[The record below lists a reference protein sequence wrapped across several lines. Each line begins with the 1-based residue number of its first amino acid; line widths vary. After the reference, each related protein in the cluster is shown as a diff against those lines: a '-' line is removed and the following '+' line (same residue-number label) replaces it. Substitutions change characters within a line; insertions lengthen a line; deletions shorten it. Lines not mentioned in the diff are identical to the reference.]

1 MDSLTRLP
9 GVALHH
15 QISTLLEDMIVSG
28 RLLEG
33 GQLPTEA
40 ALQAEYGVSRVTV
53 RRALQSLETRGLLAR
68 QRGRGTFVS
77 KPFGSKPLPMPMKGF
92 LETMAERRAR
102 SKPSVKEFGFV
113 PATAEVAEA
122 LKLREGAVVL
132 RVVRLRSTG
141 RTPILHSIVHL
152 TEKVGRHFER
162 ADFGRQALTELLLGV
177 GIRYGRIEMLTRA
190 TLADASLAKML
201 GVGVGSALVDV
212 MRIGY
217 GADGRPFE
225 YQTLRGPSDR
235 FHTHVTI
242 KA

>member
-1 MDSLTRLP
+1 MDSLIRLP

-15 QISTLLEDMIVSG
+15 QISTLLEDMMASG
-28 RLLEG
+28 RLRDG
-33 GQLPTEA
+33 DQIPTEE

-53 RRALQSLETRGLLAR
+53 RRALQSLEARGLLTR
-68 QRGRGTFVS
+68 QRGRGTYVS
-77 KPFGSKPLPMPMKGF
+77 APFASKALPMPMKGF

-113 PATAEVAEA
+113 PAPAEVAVA
-122 LKLREGAVVL
+122 LQLREGATVL

-141 RTPILHSIVHL
+141 RTPILHSIVYL
-152 TEKVGRHFER
+152 TEKVGRHFKR
-162 ADFGRQALTELLLGV
+162 ADFGRHALTELLLGV

-190 TLADASLAKML
+190 TLADASLAKLL

-225 YQTLRGPSDR
+225 YQMLRGPSDR

-242 KA
+242 EA

>member
-15 QISTLLEDMIVSG
+15 QISTLLEDMIASG
-28 RLLEG
+28 RLRDG
-33 GQLPTEA
+33 DQLPTEE
-40 ALQAEYGVSRVTV
+40 LLRAEYGVSRVTV
-53 RRALQSLETRGLLAR
+53 RRALQSLEARGLLKR
-68 QRGRGTFVS
+68 QRGRGTYVS
-77 KPFGSKPLPMPMKGF
+77 APFSSKPLPMPMKGF

-113 PATAEVAEA
+113 PAPREVAAA
-122 LKLREGAVVL
+122 LQLREGATVL

-141 RTPILHSIVHL
+141 RTPILHSIVYL
-152 TEKVGRHFER
+152 SEKAGRGFTR
-162 ADFGRQALTELLLGV
+162 GDFGRQALTELLLGA
-177 GIRYGRIEMLTRA
+177 GIRYARIEMLTRA
-190 TLADASLAKML
+190 TLADASLAKL
-201 GVGVGSALVDV
+201 LQVGVGSALVDV

-217 GADGRPFE
+217 GSDGRPFE
-225 YQTLRGPSDR
+225 FQILRGPSDR